1 MTTKRLISLAL
12 AGALLS
18 PVFSLGVGIGV
29 DVVDAASCPSN
40 RRSIA
45 RLTLPAHGDFQTS
58 KTFALRGY
66 SGPGTP
72 DLLHYGLGRDTDSA
86 APGAAGNMLIGG
98 HSSTRLFYGKNN
110 YEYHEK
116 FLKAYPQPSA
126 SASAARRQAWT
137 ARQQA
142 WLRARGL
149 TTAPHARK
157 NPAPF
162 ANLLSL
168 RAGQVIKVRV
178 GCWVYDY
185 AVLGGAH
192 ETINANQATYA
203 LRSPTGAR
211 ATSIFTANASRLRS
225 AGVSSASALT
235 SSAKLLTMYGCVRV
249 GLDPA
254 AKRKIVRA
262 VYTGKTWTTAA

>member
-1 MTTKRLISLAL
+1 MTKKRLIPIAL

-18 PVFSLGVGIGV
+18 PVFSLGLGAS
-29 DVVDAASCPSN
+29 VVDAATCPAN
-40 RRSIA
+40 RRSIS
-45 RLTLPAHGDFQTS
+45 RLTLPAHGGFYSS
-58 KTFALRGY
+58 KTFAVRTY

-72 DLLHYGLGRDTDSA
+72 DLLHYGLGRDIGSA

-110 YEYHEK
+110 FEYHMK
-116 FLKAYPQPSA
+116 FLKAYPKPSSSA
-126 SASAARRQAWT
+126 SLARRRAWT

-149 TTAPHARK
+149 TMAPHARK

-162 ANLLSL
+162 AHLLSL
-168 RAGQVIKVRV
+168 RAGQVVKVRV
-178 GCWVYDY
+178 GCWVYNY

-192 ETINANQATYA
+192 ETINANQASYA
-203 LRSPTGAR
+203 LRRPTGTR
-211 ATSIFTANASRLRS
+211 ATSIFTANASRLRT
-225 AGVSSASALT
+225 AGVTSASALSN
-235 SSAKLLTMYGCVRV
+235 SSKLLTMYGCVKV

-262 VYTGKTWTTAA
+262 VYTGKTWTTAS